1 MKGFKM
7 GESQRGTIAGIQEK
21 HLRLLYHPPQG
32 LLSQQ
37 EESPPGGGL

>member
-1 MKGFKM
+1 MKGFKTR
-7 GESQRGTIAGIQEK
+7 ENQRVTITEVQEK
-21 HLRLLYHPPQG
+21 HLRLLHRPPQG

>member
-7 GESQRGTIAGIQEK
+7 GENQRVKIIEVQEK
-21 HLRLLYHPPQG
+21 HLRLLYCPPQG

-37 EESPPGGGL
+37 KESPPGGGI